1 MNLRFSMAFPAQEI
15 TGTILYRIETG
26 EHHLRFMVFSAAGG
40 LQPVLMRK
48 VRKRRAAPLPDLFDE
63 VEFALQV
70 GNTNGIPFVRE
81 HRVLRKRTQLSSKH
95 ERFVAASGIAKFYLD
110 NGSHLLEPEKFAHLL
125 VSSLDALKEGG
136 NCLVVRFKMLY
147 VFAREEGYP
156 VKQSWLEGMDKNESD
171 FAHGVLFRKISDQSP
186 EEERV
191 RASLVSLENW
201 LESETVLLCGS
212 S

>member
-1 MNLRFSMAFPAQEI
+1 
-15 TGTILYRIETG
+15 
-26 EHHLRFMVFSAAGG
+26 
-40 LQPVLMRK
+40 
-48 VRKRRAAPLPDLFDE
+48 
-63 VEFALQV
+63 
-70 GNTNGIPFVRE
+70 
-81 HRVLRKRTQLSSKH
+81 
-95 ERFVAASGIAKFYLD
+95 
-110 NGSHLLEPEKFAHLL
+110 
-125 VSSLDALKEGG
+125 
-136 NCLVVRFKMLY
+136 MLY

-191 RASLVSLENW
+191 RSSVVSLENW